1 MPTRS
6 WRFHAARILLLTLA
20 IALLGWAIG
29 HPWLTLG
36 TAAMIYLGW
45 QGVNLWQLYR
55 WVKDPSSDIPQ
66 SYGMWADIYDG
77 ISIME
82 VRNRRQKQKYR
93 SMIGEFRSLTNALP
107 DATLA
112 IDENDVITWFNQS
125 AENLLD
131 LKNPG
136 DLGQPVTNLIRE
148 PRFADWLAVQGVIQS
163 PLEMTSPRG
172 DRRWLT
178 VDAVAFREVHR
189 LLILH
194 DTTEVHNLEKIRR
207 DFVANISHEL
217 RTPLTVV
224 QGYLEMLD
232 RHPED
237 EVAVAVSKMLQQTGH
252 MQSLLD
258 DLLELSRVQGG
269 APRGDEAVINVE
281 ALLMQL
287 KEQAEEISAGRH
299 TLVFD
304 IEPGV
309 GLAGVA
315 ADLESAFGNL
325 ISNAIKYTP
334 ENRTVKVE
342 WFTTDDGPFFR
353 VTDEGIGIPT
363 RDIPRITERFYRVG
377 SGRGQRTGGTGL
389 GLAIVKHVVNA
400 HDAEL
405 KIESELGEGSRF
417 TVRFP
422 AERLRLQATP
432 AANESQAETPAED
445 A

>member
-1 MPTRS
+1 L
-6 WRFHAARILLLTLA
+6 ILA

-29 HPWLTLG
+29 HPWLTLS
-36 TAAMIYLGW
+36 TAATLYLGW
-45 QGVNLWQLYR
+45 QGFNLLRLYR
-55 WVKDPSSDIPQ
+55 WVKNPSSEIPQ
-66 SYGMWADIYDG
+66 GFGMWADIYDG

-82 VRNRRQKQKYR
+82 VRNLRQKQKYR

-112 IDENDVITWFNQS
+112 IDENDVITWFNRA
-125 AENLLD
+125 AEELLD

-136 DLGQPVTNLIRE
+136 DLGQPVTNLVRD
-148 PRFADWLAVQGVIQS
+148 PQFADWLAVQGVIQS
-163 PLEMTSPRG
+163 PLEMESPRG
-172 DRRWLT
+172 RQRWLT
-178 VDAVAFREVHR
+178 VNAVAFREVQR

-232 RHPED
+232 SYPAE
-237 EVAVAVSKMLQQTGH
+237 EVSVAASKMLQQTGH

-258 DLLELSRVQGG
+258 DLLELSRVQSGEIKG
-269 APRGDEAVINVE
+269 NEEQVNVA

-287 KEQAEEISAGRH
+287 KEQADELSSGRH
-299 TLVFD
+299 ELVFD
-304 IEPGV
+304 VAPDMA
-309 GLAGVA
+309 LTGVA

-334 ENRTVKVE
+334 KGRSVRVSWKNSA
-342 WFTTDDGPFFR
+342 DGPRFE

-377 SGRGQRTGGTGL
+377 SGRGQGTGGTGL

-400 HDAEL
+400 HDASL
-405 KIESELGEGSRF
+405 LIESELGEGSTF
-417 TVRFP
+417 TIAFP
-422 AERLRLQATP
+422 EERLTR
-432 AANESQAETPAED
+432 QAEAPQQEA
-445 A
+445 